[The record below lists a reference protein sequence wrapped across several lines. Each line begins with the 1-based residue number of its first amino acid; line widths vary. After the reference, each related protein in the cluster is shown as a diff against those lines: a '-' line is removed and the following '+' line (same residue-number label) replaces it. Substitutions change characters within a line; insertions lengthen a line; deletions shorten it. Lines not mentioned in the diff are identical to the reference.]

1 MGLYI
6 VTGVMGGGKSYFT
19 ADVMWTAFS
28 EGAVVHT
35 NIALNQRIVDEKGW
49 TDLYVKLPED
59 PDSWRPL
66 LHKGAEGRENLLIV
80 DEASLTFHVHDQQ
93 KKRDSNRGIFELLI
107 WSRRAGLDVYFVSQ
121 SAQNLDAQLRR
132 LAEIRIHCTQVKMIP
147 FIGPWMKYFVG
158 DFMRTRYAG
167 GDGKSRIG
175 TTYHR
180 FQQRIGDFY
189 DTHDL
194 HGRDLGIQDNGATRK
209 KKSNKDA
216 RTMGCVFL
224 FLIVAL
230 IFGAYRFYGMFWGRD
245 DGEAVAEASGT
256 PAPATSEPV
265 QPQDLIKKL
274 TEEKGQAFGPRV
286 FTVSVAG
293 RSVEWAVDSADD
305 LHLTAVMQDPLRVFI
320 RGGGVIQLGRAYEGD
335 LVESIVTAHERFYI
349 LCASGRK
356 LVARKPTKIEQ
367 VQWKAISSTRQGWS
381 AWGSVSGQASA
392 SGSK

>member
-6 VTGVMGGGKSYFT
+6 VTGVMGGGKSYYT
-19 ADVMWTAFS
+19 ADVMWTAFG

-49 TDLYVKLPED
+49 SELYVKLPED
-59 PDSWRPL
+59 PNEWRPL
-66 LHKGAEGRENLLIV
+66 LHKGEEGRENLLIV
-80 DEASLTFHVHDQQ
+80 DEASLAFHVHDQQ
-93 KKRDSNRGIFELLI
+93 RKRDANRDIFELLI

-147 FIGPWMKYFVG
+147 FVGPWMKNFVG

-180 FQQRIGDFY
+180 FQKHIGEFY

-194 HGRDLGIQDNGATRK
+194 HGRDLGIKNTGATRRK
-209 KKSNKDA
+209 KKNKDA
-216 RTMGCVFL
+216 RTMGCVFV

-230 IFGAYRFYGMFWGRD
+230 IFGCWRFYGMFWGRD
-245 DGEAVAEASGT
+245 DGQASAEASGV
-256 PAPATSEPV
+256 PAGGAAPV
-265 QPQDLIKKL
+265 QPQDLIPKV
-274 TEEKGQAFGPRV
+274 TAQMADFGPRV
-286 FTVSVAG
+286 FTVAVAG
-293 RSVEWAVDSADD
+293 RVMEWTVDSSDD
-305 LHLTAVMQDPLRVFI
+305 LLISSVVQDPLRVFL
-320 RGGGVIQLGRAYEGD
+320 RGGGVLELGQPFEGD
-335 LVESIVTAHERFYI
+335 LVESIVTAHERYYV

-356 LVARKPTKIEQ
+356 LVARKPTRKEQ
-367 VQWKAISSTRQGWS
+367 GEWKAISRTRQGWS
-381 AWGSVSGQASA
+381 SWGSVSGQQSVSA
-392 SGSK
+392 SR